1 MSHARDDF
9 WLEADGVTVRHAGAT
24 WKIRVRRIGRSLSID
39 LEPTAATKRTEAY
52 RKHRRELGDDFV
64 ISVYPHGSED
74 LYEKVAKAAEAAL
87 GRRMNPSRQKPTQ
100 APARMARAG
109 LPRDWL
115 TAVDVIVAMRSYDD
129 FRSCDPRLVTF
140 YLLGLRYPKFTADKI
155 RRLTNLMLSSHPPGR

>member
-1 MSHARDDF
+1 MSYVTRKSQHGTQYYFQADVVFHKAQLEQIQFWAFDRDHAIEKLADK
-9 WLEADGVTVRHAGAT
+9 LEDY
-24 WKIRVRRIGRSLSID
+24 SP
-39 LEPTAATKRTEAY
+39 EEY
-52 RKHRRELGDDFV
+52 EV
-64 ISVYPHGSED
+64 IS
-74 LYEKVAKAAEAAL
+74 LIKVKA
-87 GRRMNPSRQKPTQ
+87 RSNPPRQKPTQ

-140 YLLGLRYPKFTADKI
+140 YLLGQRYPKFTADKI